1 MESSQNPLYQS
12 PTFQT
17 FPKTKDPRIVF
28 LIVLGIIILLLLL
41 AAAIVPSFRRR
52 SPSSISQTTPTPII
66 SSTPTPLPEANRL
79 PENLS
84 AKFDKIIQKNNQS
97 VNFPPPQ
104 IDPDIGL

>member
-12 PTFQT
+12 PPQT
-17 FPKTKDPRIVF
+17 LPKTKDPRMIF
-28 LIVLGIIILLLLL
+28 LLVLAAIILLLLL

-52 SPSSISQTTPTPII
+52 SPSSISQTTPAPIV
-66 SSTPTPLPEANRL
+66 SPTPTPLPEANRL

-84 AKFDKIIQKNNQS
+84 AKFDKIIQNNNQS